1 MKATLSFAL
10 LVLAAPSAVSFL
22 SGLPLPRRVPAARV
36 TMATEPAV
44 DKVEPFVLVQPDL
57 RKLKRRIKEL
67 VENNVGSSDKTKEGS
82 TNPMLKQAAREFFER
97 RERAW
102 RPGVVLLMA
111 RALDAGEAEAGEDR
125 ELTKE
130 LQLAE
135 IVEMMSTAQVIHD
148 DVLEDFEASENGNVA
163 HTSYGGAMGN
173 KVSLLAGDFLLA
185 RASVELAKLTNV
197 AVVEIM
203 GESLENMCRGEI
215 MQAQARVEDKLNT
228 TYYIQSVSLK
238 TASLL
243 AEACKC
249 TALLRGDGRSS
260 PNADAAFE
268 FGINLGIAYQISNDI
283 ITFTGLVDAH
293 ASGDN
298 DEDGPKGVL
307 TPETMSLLVTAL
319 PPFALAASH
328 DESGTLTEMA
338 HRGFSEKDDVA
349 AAIAAVEEAGGVA
362 LAAELAEEHIT
373 RARAA
378 AALLPESVFKDGLHV
393 MADYIVEEDQ
403 KGLQR
408 AEWMDLQQKA
418 ALKAGK
424 PNKAAEKA

>member
-1 MKATLSFAL
+1 VK
-10 LVLAAPSAVSFL
+10 
-22 SGLPLPRRVPAARV
+22 
-36 TMATEPAV
+36 E
-44 DKVEPFVLVQPDL
+44 DL

-111 RALDAGEAEAGEDR
+111 RALDAGITDEDGEALMKQR
-125 ELTKE
+125 M
-130 LQLAE
+130 LAE

-148 DVLEDFEASENGNVA
+148 DVLEDLEASENGNVA
-163 HTSYGGAMGN
+163 HRSYGGPLGN

-203 GESLENMCRGEI
+203 GVSLENMCRGEI

-228 TYYIQSVSLK
+228 TYYTETVSLK

-268 FGINLGIAYQISNDI
+268 FGINLGIAYQISADI
-283 ITFTGLVDAH
+283 VSFNGLVKAH
-293 ASGDN
+293 LDGD
-298 DEDGPKGVL
+298 EEGGAL

-319 PPFALAASH
+319 PPFALAAELDKTGELS
-328 DESGTLTEMA
+328 EMA
-338 HRGFSEKDDVA
+338 HRSFSEAGDVA
-349 AAIAAVEEAGGVA
+349 AAIAAVEAAGGVA
-362 LAAELAEEHIT
+362 LATEMAEGHIT
-373 RARAA
+373 RARTAA
-378 AALLPESVFKDGLHV
+378 AMLPDSVFKEGLHV

-408 AEWMDLQQKA
+408 AEWMDLQQKKA
-418 ALKAGK
+418 AL
-424 PNKAAEKA
+424 

>member
-1 MKATLSFAL
+1 MRAVFSLAL
-10 LVLAAPSAVSFL
+10 LVLTAPSVVAFL
-22 SGLPLPRRVPAARV
+22 SGLPVPRRSIAARV
-36 TMATEPAV
+36 AMTTEPEV
-44 DKVEPFVLVQPDL
+44 DKAEPFVLVQSDL

-111 RALDAGEAEAGEDR
+111 RALDEGETDEDGDV
-125 ELTKE
+125 LMKQI
-130 LQLAE
+130 QLAE

-163 HTSYGGAMGN
+163 HRSYGGALGN

-249 TALLRGDGRSS
+249 TALLRGDERSS

-283 ITFTGLVDAH
+283 ITFTGLLDAH
-293 ASGDN
+293 HNGGDAEEE
-298 DEDGPKGVL
+298 EDAPQGAL

-319 PPFALAASH
+319 PPFALAAAQ
-328 DESGTLTEMA
+328 DESGALKEMA
-338 HRGFSEKDDVA
+338 HRGFSDEGDVA
-349 AAIAAVEEAGGVA
+349 AAIAAVDEVGGVA
-362 LAAELAEEHIT
+362 LAADLAKEHIT

-378 AALLPESVFKDGLHV
+378 AAELPESIFKEGLHV
-393 MADYIVEEDQ
+393 MSGYIVEEDQ

-408 AEWMDLQQKA
+408 AEWMDLQQK
-418 ALKAGK
+418 KMGK
-424 PNKAAEKA
+424 H